1 MKTSRYFIT
10 AAAAG
15 ILLPL
20 FSSCMPML
28 DTSLSMS
35 PAPGVNVG
43 VGVSTPI
50 PGPWS
55 DGLYSPFWGGG
66 IAGIP
71 AWGLGPA
78 TAPPL
83 PSRPVVVRPPVQQN
97 RPVTLPSQTP
107 VPSGG
112 AVRPYPTEPGPV
124 TGGTGLLNMRPGAAG
139 NGGGGNAAVTP
150 PSGGGSF
157 RRPYLRN

>member
-1 MKTSRYFIT
+1 MKTARYFI
-10 AAAAG
+10 AAALAG
-15 ILLPL
+15 AIIPI

-50 PGPWS
+50 PGPWN
-55 DGLYSPFWGGG
+55 DGPFSPYWGGG

-78 TAPPL
+78 TPP
-83 PSRPVVVRPPVQQN
+83 PPPARPIVVRPQIPQN
-97 RPVTLPSQTP
+97 RPVTLPSHTV
-107 VPSGG
+107 VPPEG
-112 AVRPYPTEPGPV
+112 AVRPYPTGPGPV
-124 TGGTGLLNMRPGAAG
+124 VGGTGLPNMRPGAAG
-139 NGGGGNAAVTP
+139 NNGGGNAVTP

-157 RRPYLRN
+157 RRPYLRQ

>member
-1 MKTSRYFIT
+1 MKTSRYFIAAS
-10 AAAAG
+10 AAA
-15 ILLPL
+15 IMLPL

-55 DGLYSPFWGGG
+55 DGPYSPFWGSS

-71 AWGLGPA
+71 AWGLGPS
-78 TAPPL
+78 TPP
-83 PSRPVVVRPPVQQN
+83 PPRPVEVRPPVRPN
-97 RPVTLPSQTP
+97 RPVTLPSNP
-107 VPSGG
+107 VVPPAGT
-112 AVRPYPTEPGPV
+112 VRPYPTGPGPV
-124 TGGTGLLNMRPGAAG
+124 VGGTGLPTLRPGAAG
-139 NGGGGNAAVTP
+139 NGGGGSTAVAP
-150 PSGGGSF
+150 PVGGGSF
-157 RRPYLRN
+157 RRPYLRNK